1 VNELEIE
8 ERTQAALLPLLLF
21 FLSVFLFSLSA
32 KLLLPS
38 TVAAHLIQTKEA
50 ASCLLN

>member
-21 FLSVFLFSLSA
+21 FLSVFFSSLLFLSTA
-32 KLLLPS
+32 S
-38 TVAAHLIQTKEA
+38 TVAV
-50 ASCLLN
+50 SFLNQRGSQLPP